1 MKRSRSLLFLFA
13 LWFVA
18 LSVSAQQAT
27 FDQVK
32 VRYNRSAQD
41 QRLVDKN
48 VVLTL
53 DDAARKVIVRSGD
66 KPLDVAY
73 DDVQK
78 VIFEVTGHM
87 RGGALSQMVGGLVG
101 AAIAGKKVR
110 DYWCYLEFKKPD
122 GSVQPYLL
130 EIDKESSDAVI
141 EKMRAIF
148 GDKVQIPEFDEAVEI
163 DKATLKALQT
173 KHDLKVDKKSR
184 PLPEL
189 RPDKAVVVVVCPPL
203 AARFAGAGN
212 QFKLHA
218 NDRVIAVNRMGTYGF
233 AYVDPGKY
241 RIVAQTENASAID
254 LDLEAGKAY
263 YFLQNVFQGTW
274 KAKTALSRNTRE
286 LVMYE
291 LSGAWYSDWK
301 EKTN

>member
-1 MKRSRSLLFLFA
+1 MNRSRRSLLLLGLF
-13 LWFVA
+13 FVT
-18 LSVSAQQAT
+18 LPLPAQQAT
-27 FDQVK
+27 FTEVK

-53 DDAARKVIVRSGD
+53 DDAARKLIVRSEHQ
-66 KPLDVAY
+66 PLDVAY

-87 RGGALSQMVGGLVG
+87 RGGALSQVIGGMVG
-101 AAIAGKKVR
+101 AAIASRKVK

-122 GSVQPYLL
+122 GTVQPYLL

-141 EKMRAIF
+141 EKMKAIF
-148 GDKVQIPEFDEAVEI
+148 GHKVIIPEFEEALDI
-163 DKATLKALQT
+163 DKNTLKALQS
-173 KHDLKVDKKSR
+173 KHDMKVDKKNR
-184 PLPEL
+184 PLPDL
-189 RPDKAVVVVVCPPL
+189 KPDKALVVVVCPTL
-203 AARFAGAGN
+203 AARHAGKGN

-233 AYVDPGKY
+233 AYLDPGKY
-241 RIVAQTENASAID
+241 RVAAQTENASAID
-254 LDLEAGKAY
+254 LELQAGKEY
-263 YFLQNVFQGTW
+263 YFLQNVFFGTW
-274 KAKTALSRNTRE
+274 KAKTSLSRHTKE

-301 EKTN
+301 EKSN